1 MTLAQTELKK
11 IYLWPNV
18 IDMQWPAPIWY
29 HVPSKDEN
37 VALVAAMT
45 ALWMDTSNWNC
56 MKTYLKMPFAGCR
69 RSSSSI
75 YNQGET
81 GYYWSATAAGA
92 HYARVMLF
100 YSEDLYPQL
109 GDCRAFGYSIR
120 CFKNTPAIP
129 DNNWTT
135 LFNWSSIATW
145 AWIFHNTTS
154 WLISISSDWQSRI
167 TIQDK
172 NLWASTVYNDWDTL
186 SEANCWKY
194 FQWWNN
200 YGFAW
205 TWSITTSSTKVD
217 ASNYWPWNY
226 YSSSTFITTDITDWS
241 SVQNDNLWWWQYTPI
256 KRVTIRP
263 NGQEKQIR
271 PEIPPYLC
279 FTANTAGS
287 TVSLQTAWFP
297 TSVTIETS
305 TDGINWSNYTLNT
318 YITLSNIW
326 DKVYFRNASETTTG
340 FSISNSVYYNFVLQT
355 WSVSASWDVTSLINK
370 NCTDTLSWNYCFYS
384 LFQNWTSLTT
394 PPKLPATSLTSY
406 CYSNMFRWCS
416 TLEALP
422 ELPAIQMSNYCY
434 QSMFFSCRKIKMST
448 TQTWEYQ
455 TAYRIPTTWTW
466 ISASHEFDNMFAGTW
481 WTFTWSPTINT
492 TYYTSNTL
500 V

>member
-1 MTLAQTELKK
+1 MTLVQTELKK

-18 IDMQWPAPIWY
+18 IDMQWPAPTWY

-81 GYYWSATAAGA
+81 GFYWSATAAGA
-92 HYARVMLF
+92 HAARVMLF

-109 GDCRAFGYSIR
+109 GDCRSFGYSIR

-135 LFNWSSIATW
+135 LFDWSSIATW
-145 AWIFHNTTS
+145 AWIFHNTTA
-154 WLISISSDWQSRI
+154 WLISISSDWQNRI

-205 TWSITTSSTKVD
+205 TWSVTTSSTKVD

-226 YSSSTFITTDITDWS
+226 YSSSTFITTNITDWS

-271 PEIPPYLC
+271 PVWRLPAEYQEVEYIQSSWTQYFNVWTTFNTNYKVVADLQMLNSTSDQVPFGVKQASGWYTYKYWINVDNNL
-279 FTANTAGS
+279 FYISAWSADWKTFSANTNRH
-287 TVSLQTAWFP
+287 TITINK
-297 TSVTIETS
+297 TSVTIDSTS
-305 TDGINWSNYTLNT
+305 GTINHQSFTYSLGLWVFRYNWYDPIYSSNKLYKLEIYNE
-318 YITLSNIW
+318 NW
-326 DKVYFRNASETTTG
+326 DKICDLVPWYRKSD
-340 FSISNSVYYNFVLQT
+340 SVIGMYDLVNGV
-355 WSVSASWDVTSLINK
+355 
-370 NCTDTLSWNYCFYS
+370 FYTN
-384 LFQNWTSLTT
+384 Q
-394 PPKLPATSLTSY
+394 
-406 CYSNMFRWCS
+406 
-416 TLEALP
+416 
-422 ELPAIQMSNYCY
+422 
-434 QSMFFSCRKIKMST
+434 
-448 TQTWEYQ
+448 
-455 TAYRIPTTWTW
+455 
-466 ISASHEFDNMFAGTW
+466 GT
-481 WTFTWSPTINT
+481 WTFTKWNDVNWIQTLNNSLNNSLSNTFTPTIT
-492 TYYTSNTL
+492 PDIPDTPWSWTWDILTI
-500 V
+500 